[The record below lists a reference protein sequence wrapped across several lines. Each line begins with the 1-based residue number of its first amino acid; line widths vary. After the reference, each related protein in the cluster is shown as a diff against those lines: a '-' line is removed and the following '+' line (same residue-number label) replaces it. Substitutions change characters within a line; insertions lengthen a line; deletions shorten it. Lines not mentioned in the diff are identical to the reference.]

1 MTSDAAGT
9 ARLPALPARR
19 RRRGLGAFEIAR
31 VAGRGLTTNVVR
43 SLLTTLGIVIGVA
56 SVVALTSVGAGVT
69 ADITANLQSLGTN
82 LLTVRAQTDG
92 RGIGLVRS
100 GGTQTVTL
108 EDARAIR
115 GSGDPRIAGVA
126 PTVAAGAT
134 LKVGSENLPVQ
145 VTGSWADFATVRNAD
160 TAYGTFFSP
169 LDVERANRVIVLGH
183 GVAEDLFGAPER
195 AVGAE
200 VAVNG
205 VRFTI
210 VGVVEPKGDSFF
222 SLDDSAVVPLPT
234 FLTRIQGPDAIGDT
248 GVDAVYVAATD
259 ADALGPLQ
267 SDLEVLMAQQHGTPD
282 PADYDFEIQ
291 NQADTLDSLNQI
303 TATLT
308 LFLGAIAGISLLV
321 GGIGIMNIMLVSV
334 TERTR
339 EIGLRKALGAKPR
352 DVLGQFLA
360 ESVFLSIGGGILGV
374 ALGLALALGLLP
386 LFGLSAIPTL
396 SSILV
401 AFAFAAAVG
410 VFFGFYPARR
420 AARLDPVASLR
431 HE

>member
-1 MTSDAAGT
+1 VTSEAASV
-9 ARLPALPARR
+9 AALPDLPARR
-19 RRRGLGAFEIAR
+19 RRGGLGPFAIAR
-31 VAGRGLTTNVVR
+31 VAARGLTTNVVR

-115 GSGDPRIAGVA
+115 ASGDPRVAGVA
-126 PTVAAGAT
+126 PTVASGAT

-183 GVAEDLFGAPER
+183 GVAEDLFGTPER

-200 VAVNG
+200 VSVNG
-205 VRFTI
+205 VRFTT

-259 ADALGPLQ
+259 ADALAPLK
-267 SDLEVLMAQQHGTPD
+267 SDLEVLMAERRGTPD

-360 ESVFLSIGGGILGV
+360 ESVFLSVGGGVLGV
-374 ALGLALALGLLP
+374 ALGLGLALGLLP
-386 LFGLSAIPTL
+386 LFGLSAIPTV

>member
-1 MTSDAAGT
+1 MTSEAAGT

-19 RRRGLGAFEIAR
+19 RRRGLGPLEIAR

-115 GSGDPRIAGVA
+115 ASGDPRVAGVA

-134 LKVGSENLPVQ
+134 LKVGRENLPVQ

-200 VAVNG
+200 VTVNG

-259 ADALGPLQ
+259 ADALAPLKR
-267 SDLEVLMAQQHGTPD
+267 DLEVLMAQQHGTPD

-360 ESVFLSIGGGILGV
+360 ESVFLSVGGGVLGV
-374 ALGLALALGLLP
+374 AVGLGLALGLLP
-386 LFGLSAIPTL
+386 LFGLNAIPTV